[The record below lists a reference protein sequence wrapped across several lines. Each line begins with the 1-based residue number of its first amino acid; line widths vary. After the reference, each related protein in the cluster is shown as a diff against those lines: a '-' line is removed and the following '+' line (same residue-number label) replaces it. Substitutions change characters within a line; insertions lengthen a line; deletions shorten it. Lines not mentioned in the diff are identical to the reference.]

1 MDDKMGGTPPTDCP
15 MDADA
20 IIHELLGESE
30 RTGAPIAESA
40 DDACIRELLQRA
52 SHQMGGSKS
61 NPPIDLSR
69 LKAMLGGML
78 QHTAAST
85 KPADT
90 REALRE
96 KLRKKQQAR
105 RSKHAIQAYTEKTTK
120 SAAQPDSTATAP
132 TTTTT

>member
-1 MDDKMGGTPPTDCP
+1 MDTIGTPPTDCP

-30 RTGAPIAESA
+30 RTGGAPTAESA

-52 SHQMGGSKS
+52 SHPMGGSKS

-78 QHTAAST
+78 QHAAASP
-85 KPADT
+85 KPANT

-105 RSKHAIQAYTEKTTK
+105 RSKHAIQAHTEKTTK

-132 TTTTT
+132 TATT